1 VIQATVKVVVFSQ
14 GAESF
19 AIVWMLA
26 SATVPLL
33 IFAVKVPTGR

>member
-19 AIVWMLA
+19 ALVWMAA
-26 SATVPLL
+26 SDP
-33 IFAVKVPTGR
+33 AVQR